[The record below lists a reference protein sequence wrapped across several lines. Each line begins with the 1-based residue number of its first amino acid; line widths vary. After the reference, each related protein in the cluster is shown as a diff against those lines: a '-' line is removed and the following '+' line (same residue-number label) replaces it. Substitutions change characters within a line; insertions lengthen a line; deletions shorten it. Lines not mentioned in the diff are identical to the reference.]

1 MELKEKFSKMY
12 KEYEK
17 YCLEH
22 ECTNK
27 RSFYRNK
34 EKCKY
39 DDYNRGLIDGKQIEE
54 LFLEFDAHQT
64 KEAMFAYQCDK
75 LECDLQCK
83 LYVN

>member
-39 DDYNRGLIDGKQIEE
+39 DDYNRGLIDGKIPCQ
-54 LFLEFDAHQT
+54 DCKMA
-64 KEAMFAYQCDK
+64 FAIDYMSK
-75 LECDLQCK
+75 HK
-83 LYVN
+83 